1 METFVM
7 PCLPASPGSVPADGI
22 SPGRA
27 EEGEMF
33 LELFS
38 LLKGLGN
45 MEQTGQE
52 EKAAEEEAENEEPA
66 MPAVLPGDMPLQPAA
81 TGPVQEAFLP
91 PAPEDALPPANLT
104 VIPGAPEPAA
114 LEPDGALQRELAPQN
129 AETLD
134 RAWQQEPSPFMAP
147 AETGETGRKVEPDLP
162 QPAAHREDAAEY
174 PGFPEEIPREITVA
188 NLPPGEP
195 PEDTAW
201 PVGQAGTDDAMQA
214 SEEKEIRAV
223 SGRETEAAA
232 ARKREGRSVSGSEQ
246 PVQLNDA
253 VDRPALKSAAA
264 DFVRQPEAEIPES
277 SPEEKRVTTLQPAR
291 TREMLNAYR
300 PNIPKVFNYETLR
313 ESVTEQV
320 LQRMTFYSTPGG
332 AKKLHVRLKPESLG
346 EVEISLQLEKGRITA
361 RVVAENALVK
371 EMLESSLGV
380 IKQRLEAQQV
390 VVHDFTVTVS
400 GQGDSRH
407 ERLPGW
413 QEMTGRQMQVARE
426 TEGEEIMASA
436 PRGMVDLLV

>member
-7 PCLPASPGSVPADGI
+7 PCLPASPAVYPQTASH
-22 SPGRA
+22 RA
-27 EEGEMF
+27 GQRKVKCS
-33 LELFS
+33 LSFS

-52 EKAAEEEAENEEPA
+52 KAAEEEPKNEEPA
-66 MPAVLPGDMPLQPAA
+66 MPTVLPGDMPYSRRQPARK
-81 TGPVQEAFLP
+81 GILP
-91 PAPEDALPPANLT
+91 RLEDAC
-104 VIPGAPEPAA
+104 PGKFDGYSGAEPAA
-114 LEPDGALQRELAPQN
+114 LKPDGALQRELAPQN

-332 AKKLHVRLKPESLG
+332 AKKLHVRLRPESLG
-346 EVEISLQLEKGRITA
+346 EVK
-361 RVVAENALVK
+361 
-371 EMLESSLGV
+371 
-380 IKQRLEAQQV
+380 
-390 VVHDFTVTVS
+390 
-400 GQGDSRH
+400 
-407 ERLPGW
+407 
-413 QEMTGRQMQVARE
+413 
-426 TEGEEIMASA
+426 
-436 PRGMVDLLV
+436 